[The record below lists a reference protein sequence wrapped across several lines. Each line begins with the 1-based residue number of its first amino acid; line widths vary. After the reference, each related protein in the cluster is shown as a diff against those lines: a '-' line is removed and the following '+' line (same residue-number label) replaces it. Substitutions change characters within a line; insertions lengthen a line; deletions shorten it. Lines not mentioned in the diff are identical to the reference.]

1 MDVWED
7 ESASRPSLVLTN
19 IADSIALVSLNRPD
33 RLNAWTSAMGTQYFD
48 TLTTLARDK
57 SVKAI
62 VVTGAGR
69 AFCAGADGSGLGN
82 MAANGGLPAKR
93 EVRPYWF
100 PMSIGKP
107 IIAAINGACMGVGL
121 QQALCCDLRFV
132 AEDAKIST
140 VYARRGLI
148 GEVGITWTL
157 PRIVGTGA
165 AMDLLISGRVI
176 RGEEALRMGLANR
189 VFAPDALLEGAMS
202 YARELAENCAPS
214 SMRTLKQ
221 QLYSDLMHNL
231 SEAFDQSEKHL
242 ADALASK
249 DFAEG
254 IKSWQEKRPPQ
265 FAPLADDLAII
276 DLASASSGRKPSTGH

>member
-7 ESASRPSLVLTN
+7 ESASRPPPVLTR
-19 IADSIALVSLNRPD
+19 IADSIAVVSLNRPD

-48 TLTTLARDK
+48 TLTALAYNKD
-57 SVKAI
+57 VKVI
-62 VVTGAGR
+62 VVTGEGR

-82 MAANGGLPAKR
+82 MAAKGGLPEKR
-93 EVRPYWF
+93 ETRPYWF

-148 GEVGITWTL
+148 GEVGITWIL
-157 PRIVGTGA
+157 PRIIGTGA
-165 AMDLLISGRVI
+165 AMDLFISGRVI
-176 RGEEALRMGLANR
+176 RGDEALRLGLANR
-189 VFAPDALLEGAMS
+189 VFAPDALLDGTMA

-221 QLYSDLMHNL
+221 QLYSDLMNSL
-231 SEAFDQSEKHL
+231 PEAFAQSEKHL

-254 IKSWQEKRPPQ
+254 IRSWQEKRPPN
-265 FAPLADDLAII
+265 FPALADDLAMI
-276 DLASASSGRKPSTGH
+276 DLVLGNNGGKARAGQ